1 MGGLR
6 MGKPLNAAAG
16 LNAADFANSIRT
28 VFDPWLSIIKIS
40 KSTEVSGMRF

>member
-16 LNAADFANSIRT
+16 PNAADFANSIWSFLRLSADVNFPQT
-28 VFDPWLSIIKIS
+28 VNGHNEWH
-40 KSTEVSGMRF
+40 